1 MVTHHNRSVN
11 NSRDS
16 DDVVVT
22 FDDHHR
28 GEGFRPG
35 SVHELP
41 DEDVLHDRLVR
52 QVLTDLFAV
61 QKGSFLKRKQIVYYS
76 SAILNF
82 QDIKFINISYNL

>member
-11 NSRDS
+11 DSRDS

-61 QKGSFLKRKQIVYYS
+61 
-76 SAILNF
+76 
-82 QDIKFINISYNL
+82 